1 MIDKIYIPTLG
12 RPEEQVLGIIYQVNY
27 KRKFVS
33 LYTREKKIYTNMMQN
48 I

>member
-12 RPEEQVLGIIYQVNY
+12 RPEEQVTWDNLPSEF